1 MKQFYRPKERSVPN
15 ANWKFA
21 WLLIAAVV
29 SAAATPSAWAQSRAR
44 EVSSDR
50 NPSGAGLGSRVFADM
65 SDEVVQ
71 KMLASQAFQRILAEG
86 ERPRLVVGNTPN
98 RTNDETIAVGDIG
111 RRISEVVIESGL
123 VRWFEFG
130 TNDFDLVVSPLLSG
144 VVSGEGKRMEYRLTL
159 SLTLSD
165 AQGEVVGRWLA
176 DRTYER

>member
-1 MKQFYRPKERSVPN
+1 MLFTCRSV
-15 ANWKFA
+15 ALALTAIA
-21 WLLIAAVV
+21 WV
-29 SAAATPSAWAQSRAR
+29 AAATPAAWADQRTR
-44 EVSSDR
+44 EVSSAR
-50 NPSGAGLGSRVFADM
+50 NPSGAGLGANVFADM
-65 SDEVVQ
+65 ADEVTQ

-86 ERPRLVVGNTPN
+86 ERPRLVVGNTGN

-144 VVSGEGKRMEYRLTL
+144 VVSGEGRRMQYRLTL
-159 SLTLSD
+159 TLTLSD
-165 AQGEVVGRWLA
+165 AYGEVKGRWLV